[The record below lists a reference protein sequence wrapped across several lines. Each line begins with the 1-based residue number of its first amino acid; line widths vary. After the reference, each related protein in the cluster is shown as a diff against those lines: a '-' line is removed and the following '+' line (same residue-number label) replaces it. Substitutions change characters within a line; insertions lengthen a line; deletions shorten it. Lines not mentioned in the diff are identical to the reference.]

1 MPAPQ
6 RPPMVGQSPGPIE
19 RAAARVEPIH
29 KIIAFI
35 VAATLAV
42 AVGVGYVQTRA
53 SRDEVSAV
61 QRAGAVVDDAIDDR
75 VIKLEADRE
84 WFKAEFVE
92 QKRSLA
98 EISRKVDEVLARTV
112 VRP

>member
-35 VAATLAV
+35 VAATL
-42 AVGVGYVQTRA
+42 GVGYVQTRA

-61 QRAGAVVDDAIDDR
+61 QRAGAVADDAIDDR

-84 WFKAEFVE
+84 WFKGEFAE

-112 VRP
+112 AGVTRP